1 MLKIVYTRSKEA
13 AIMIEQKIPIGIS
26 DFGEIRANGYYYI
39 DKTGLILELLKTKS
53 TKVTLFTRPRRF
65 GKTLGISML
74 AHFFDIRKNSSTLFE
89 NLEITGHPEI
99 CSVWMNQ
106 WPTLYLTFKDIDGL
120 DYEAAKGMLRN
131 RISQLCKE
139 HLYLEKSE
147 KVNEYDRKVFSQLA
161 DIVDG
166 RVTDDQLK
174 TSLALLMSMMQAHY
188 GKPIILLLDEYDVPL
203 AKADSHGYYPQML
216 EIIKA
221 MMSTSLKDNTSL
233 KFAVITGCLRISK
246 ESIFTGTNHFTVDT
260 ISGSR
265 YNEYFGFTH
274 QEVETFLVDTN
285 CREYQE
291 KIRKWY
297 NGYRF
302 GNLDIYCPW
311 DVMNYVNRAITEGIQ
326 EPENFWENTSDNGII
341 RSFLERTDFDI
352 TEKFETLL
360 NGGYIKETITENQT
374 YNFLMSSEE
383 NLWSLLYLTGY
394 LTQARPEEITP
405 GDCLAK
411 KQLALKIPNAE
422 VLEIFQKSVIEWTG
436 ESISQIGRQNL
447 FQAMWAGESEKLT
460 EQISD
465 LLFGTISFHDYAESF
480 YHAFLAGLLANSGYA
495 VESNDE
501 QGLGRPDIVIKD
513 RKKRRAAVIEIKIAK
528 LQENLPWECQKAL
541 GQIKEKQ
548 YDKKIRQRGFKSV
561 FCYGIAFCQ
570 KSCLVKKDKECAGR

>member
-1 MLKIVYTRSKEA
+1 MTRT
-13 AIMIEQKIPIGIS
+13 KIPIGIS

-39 DKTGLILELLKTKS
+39 DKTGLIPELLKTES
-53 TKVTLFTRPRRF
+53 TKATLMTRPRRF

-74 AHFFDIRKNSSTLFE
+74 AYFFDIRKNSCSLFE
-89 NLEITGHPEI
+89 NLQVTDHPDI
-99 CSVWMNQ
+99 CSAWMNQ
-106 WPTLYLTFKDIDGL
+106 WPTLHLTFKDIDGL
-120 DYEAAKGMLRN
+120 DYEAARGMLRN
-131 RISQLCKE
+131 QIAQLCKE

-161 DIVDG
+161 DLVDG
-166 RVTDDQLK
+166 RATDDQLK
-174 TSLALLMSMMQAHY
+174 TSLSLLMRMLETHY
-188 GKPIILLLDEYDVPL
+188 GKQVILLLDEYDVPL

-216 EIIKA
+216 ETIKA
-221 MMSTSLKDNTSL
+221 MLSTALKDNTSL

-246 ESIFTGTNHFTVDT
+246 ESIFTGTNNFTTDT

-274 QEVETFLVDTN
+274 QEVETLLRDTD
-285 CREYQE
+285 CGEHQE

-297 NGYRF
+297 NGYHF
-302 GNLDIYCPW
+302 GSLDIYCPW
-311 DVMNYVNRAITEGIQ
+311 DVLNYVNKAITEGMQ
-326 EPENFWENTSDNGII
+326 EPENFWENTSDNAII
-341 RSFLERTDFDI
+341 RSFLEHTDFDI

-360 NGGYIKETITENQT
+360 KGGYIKETITENLT

-383 NLWSLLYLTGY
+383 NLWTLLYFTGY

-405 GDCLAK
+405 GDSLAK

-422 VLEIFQKSVIEWTG
+422 ILEIFQKSVIEWTNQ
-436 ESISQIGRQNL
+436 SISKTSRQDL
-447 FQAMWAGESEKLT
+447 FQAMWEGESEKLT

-480 YHAFLAGLLANSGYA
+480 YHAFLAGLLTNFGYA
-495 VESNDE
+495 VESNHE

-513 RKKRRAAVIEIKIAK
+513 RKKRRAAVIEIKITK
-528 LQENLPWECQKAL
+528 SQENLPRECQKAL
-541 GQIKEKQ
+541 SQIKEQQ
-548 YDKKIRQRGFKSV
+548 YDKKIRQTGFKNV

-570 KSCLVKKDKECAGR
+570 KNCLVKQDKDSISR